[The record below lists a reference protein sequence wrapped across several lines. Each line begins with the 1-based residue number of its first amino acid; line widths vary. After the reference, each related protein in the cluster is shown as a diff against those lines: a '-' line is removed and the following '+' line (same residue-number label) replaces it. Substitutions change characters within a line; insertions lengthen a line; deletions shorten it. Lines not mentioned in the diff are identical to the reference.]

1 MGSETSALVTETKI
15 NNENIRDVKVRT
27 KIKVTYIFEIVSA
40 DNLSIPYAV
49 SINGSSHE
57 KFKNKPARV
66 SGAKGKIVIADVEPG
81 QKVALFLNSDAHP
94 AYRKNPVYL
103 VVPESHDVIINIKE
117 KMGKNN
123 GTDELIKQSAK
134 NSEVV
139 EVDYY
144 EAPLTGDIWQKISHK
159 YSLQEVES
167 LIPIG
172 TNEIV
177 AAAVKKIYSGLAS
190 PSLNMRVPAKDPNI
204 NEKTISIIFVDGDN
218 PRNNI
223 KNGYELLS
231 EGLTRVHPAGYA
243 AIFSAAVEAGV
254 EKVVLTSAWRP
265 MLGSIAHRAGLGLD
279 VSFIGNARID
289 RAELRKK
296 NAVHTTN
303 VSEQEKNLLRV
314 LETAKTQQASAKHDV
329 LAANLEIKKAVGEPA
344 KIISAKEKL
353 KTATEASEAADQKRK
368 DAEIAWNAERDRNEP
383 DEVRLFRASLLKC
396 KSVAQ
401 VFDPWFM
408 DQDTRDNVAPM
419 PNLQINKNEGLHAS
433 HLHIT
438 VYEPKIL

>member
-190 PSLNMRVPAKDPNI
+190 PSLNMRVLAKDPNI